1 MNITG
6 KLCETGELVQLSIK
20 NDQITNIEPADAG
33 AKSTFG
39 APDVW
44 IAPGFI
50 DVQFNGYGG
59 YDFNSGIWNTGFD
72 QDQAAAN
79 ILQLAAKTGTA
90 RLCPTVVTNTEENI
104 VNSFRKLTKQLAAD
118 PILQSAM
125 GCFHLEGPYLSEKD
139 GLRGAHPVECIRD
152 PNWDQFQRFQEAAE
166 GRIKILTLAPEREG
180 SIPFIEKAVENGIVI
195 SLGHTGASPDQVRDA
210 VKAGARMSTHLG
222 NGSQDQIQRHRN
234 YMFAQLAD
242 DGLTAGI
249 IADGD
254 HLPPE
259 LVKIYA
265 RVKGADRLVLVSDAA
280 ALGGLPPGIYGG
292 GTHEVLPGGKIAL
305 AGTPYLAG
313 AGHLLDVCVANALRW
328 TELGMAGIAQC
339 VATNPAQLLDL
350 ENTGKVKV
358 GYLADLTLFRYD
370 EDVTLSGARAPL
382 EIIATILE
390 GKVLF
395 QA

>member
-6 KLCETGELVQLSIK
+6 KLCETGELVQLTIE
-20 NDQITNIEPADAG
+20 NDHIAQIQPIDTS

-39 APDVW
+39 GSDVW

-50 DVQFNGYGG
+50 DAQFNGYGG
-59 YDFNSGIWNTGFD
+59 YDFNSGIWDTGFD
-72 QDQAAAN
+72 QEQAAAN

-104 VNSFRKLTKQLAAD
+104 VNAFRRLTKQLEAD
-118 PILQSAM
+118 PILQTAM
-125 GCFHLEGPYLSEKD
+125 SCFHLEGPYLSEKD
-139 GLRGAHPVECIRD
+139 GLRGAHPLDCIRD
-152 PNWDQFQRFQEAAE
+152 PDWDQFQRFQDAAE
-166 GRIKILTLAPEREG
+166 GRIKILTIAPERPG
-180 SIPFIEKAVENGIVI
+180 SVPFIEKAAENGIVI
-195 SLGHTGASPDQVRDA
+195 SLGHTGATPDQIRDA

-222 NGSQDQIQRHRN
+222 NGSHDQIQRHRN

-242 DGLTAGI
+242 DGLSAGI

-259 LVKIYA
+259 LVKIFA
-265 RVKGADRLVLVSDAA
+265 RVKGSEHLVLVSDAA
-280 ALGGLPPGIYGG
+280 ALGGLPPGVYGE
-292 GTHEVLPGGKIAL
+292 THEVLPGGKIAL

-328 TELGMAGIAQC
+328 TELGMAGIAQS
-339 VATNPAQLLDL
+339 VATNPANLLDL
-350 ENTGKVKV
+350 KNTGNVKT
-358 GYLADLTLFRYD
+358 GNLADLTLFR
-370 EDVTLSGARAPL
+370 EAQEGPL
-382 EIIATILE
+382 EIVATILE

-395 QA
+395 QAEIQ

>member
-6 KLCETGELVQLSIK
+6 KLCETGELVQLTIE
-20 NDQITNIEPADAG
+20 NDQITQIQPANA
-33 AKSTFG
+33 ATKSTFG

-72 QDQAAAN
+72 QNQAAAN

-104 VNSFRKLTKQLAAD
+104 IKSFRHLTKQLAAD

-139 GLRGAHPVECIRD
+139 GLRGAHPLDCIRD
-152 PNWDQFQRFQEAAE
+152 PDWEQFQRFQEAAE

-180 SIPFIEKAVENGIVI
+180 SIAFIEKAVENGIVI
-195 SLGHTGASPDQVRDA
+195 SLGHTGATPEQVRDA

-222 NGSQDQIQRHRN
+222 NGSNDQIQRHRN

-259 LVKIYA
+259 LVKIFV
-265 RVKGADRLVLVSDAA
+265 RVKGAERLVLVSDAA

-328 TELGMAGIAQC
+328 TELGMAGIAQT
-339 VATNPAQLLDL
+339 VSTNPAKLLDL
-350 ENTGKVKV
+350 KNTGSVKA
-358 GYLADLTLFRYD
+358 GNLADLTLFR
-370 EDVTLSGARAPL
+370 ETQNGPL
-382 EIIATILE
+382 EIVTTILE

>member
-6 KLCETGELVQLSIK
+6 KLCETGQLAQLTIE
-20 NDQITNIEPADAG
+20 NDQITQIQSTDNN

-39 APDVW
+39 GADVW

-50 DVQFNGYGG
+50 DAQFNGYGG
-59 YDFNSGIWNTGFD
+59 YDFNLGIWDTGFD

-104 VNSFRKLTKQLAAD
+104 VKAFRRLVKQLDAD
-118 PILQSAM
+118 PILQTAM
-125 GCFHLEGPYLSEKD
+125 SCFHLEGPYLSEKD
-139 GLRGAHPVECIRD
+139 GLRGAHPADCIRD
-152 PNWDQFQRFQEAAE
+152 PDWDQFQRFQEAAD
-166 GRIKILTLAPEREG
+166 GHIKILTVAPERDG
-180 SIPFIEKAVENGIVI
+180 SIPFIEKAAANGIVI
-195 SLGHTGASPDQVRDA
+195 SLGHTGATPEQVRDA

-222 NGSQDQIQRHRN
+222 NGSHDQIQRHRN
-234 YMFAQLAD
+234 YIFAQLAD

-259 LVKIYA
+259 LVRIFA
-265 RVKGADRLVLVSDAA
+265 RVKGAEKLVLVSDAA
-280 ALGGLPPGIYGG
+280 ALGGLPPGVYG

-328 TELGMAGIAQC
+328 TELGMAGIAQS
-339 VATNPAQLLDL
+339 VANNPAQLLDL
-350 ENTGKVKV
+350 KNTGSVKV
-358 GYLADLTLFRYD
+358 GNLADLTLFR
-370 EDVTLSGARAPL
+370 ESKEGKPL
-382 EIIATILE
+382 EIIATMLE

>member
-6 KLCETGELVQLSIK
+6 KLCETDELVQLSIENNK
-20 NDQITNIEPADAG
+20 ITNIQPADTG
-33 AKSTFG
+33 TKSTFG

-50 DVQFNGYGG
+50 DAQFNGYGG
-59 YDFNSGIWNTGFD
+59 YDFNFGIWRTGFN
-72 QDQAAAN
+72 QDEAAAK
-79 ILQLAAKTGTA
+79 ILELAAKTGTT

-104 VNSFRKLTKQLAAD
+104 IASFRSLIKQLNAD
-118 PILQSAM
+118 PQLQTAM
-125 GCFHLEGPYLSEKD
+125 SCFHLEGPYLSGDD
-139 GLRGAHPVECIRD
+139 GLRGAHPLDCIAD

-166 GRIKILTLAPEREG
+166 GRIKIFTLAPEREG
-180 SIPFIEKAVENGIVI
+180 SLEFIEKAVASGVVI
-195 SLGHTGASPDQVRDA
+195 SLGHTGASPDCVRDA

-259 LVKIYA
+259 LVKIFA
-265 RVKGADRLVLVSDAA
+265 RVKGAERLVLVSDAA

-328 TELGMAGIAQC
+328 TELGMAGIAQS

-350 ENTGKVKV
+350 ENTGSVKI
-358 GYLADLTLFRYD
+358 GNLADLTLFRET
-370 EDVTLSGARAPL
+370 EDGPL
-382 EIIATILE
+382 EIVAAILE

-395 QA
+395 SAES

>member
-6 KLCETGELVQLSIK
+6 KLCETGEHVQLSIE
-20 NDQITNIEPADAG
+20 NDKITQIQPADAN

-59 YDFNSGIWNTGFD
+59 YDFNSGIWDTGFD
-72 QDQAAAN
+72 QNQAAAN
-79 ILQLAAKTGTA
+79 ILQLAAKAGTT
-90 RLCPTVVTNTEENI
+90 RLCPTVVTNTKENI
-104 VNSFRKLTKQLAAD
+104 IASFRSLTKQLDAD
-118 PILQSAM
+118 PQLKTAM

-139 GLRGAHPVECIRD
+139 GLRGAHPLDCIRD
-152 PNWDQFQRFQEAAE
+152 PDWDQFQRFQEAAE
-166 GRIKILTLAPEREG
+166 GRIKIFTLAPERPG
-180 SIPFIEKAVENGIVI
+180 SIPFIEKAVENGVVI
-195 SLGHTGASPDQVRDA
+195 SLGHTGATPDQIRDA

-242 DGLTAGI
+242 DELTAGI
-249 IADGD
+249 ITDGD

-328 TELGMAGIAQC
+328 TELGMSGITQS
-339 VATNPAQLLDL
+339 VSTNPANLLDL
-350 ENTGKVKV
+350 KNTGNVKV
-358 GYLADLTLFRYD
+358 GNLADLTLFR
-370 EDVTLSGARAPL
+370 ETPEGPL
-382 EIIATILE
+382 DIVAAILE

-395 QA
+395 QAS

>member
-6 KLCETGELVQLSIK
+6 KLCETEELVQLTIENGK
-20 NDQITNIEPADAG
+20 ITQIQPADASTE
-33 AKSTFG
+33 STFG
-39 APDVW
+39 TPDVW

-72 QDQAAAN
+72 QTQAAAN
-79 ILQLAAKTGTA
+79 ILQLAAKAGTA

-104 VNSFRKLTKQLAAD
+104 IGSFRSLIKQLDAD
-118 PILQSAM
+118 PQLKTAM
-125 GCFHLEGPYLSEKD
+125 GCFHLEGPYLSGVE
-139 GLRGAHPVECIRD
+139 GLRGAHPPDCICD

-166 GRIKILTLAPEREG
+166 GRIKIFTLAPEREG
-180 SIPFIEKAVENGIVI
+180 SVPFIEKAVASGVVI
-195 SLGHTGASPDQVRDA
+195 SLGHTGASPEQVRDA

-265 RVKGADRLVLVSDAA
+265 RVKGAERLVLVSDAA

-328 TELGMAGIAQC
+328 TELGMSGITQS
-339 VATNPAQLLDL
+339 VATNPANLLDL
-350 ENTGKVKV
+350 KNTGSVKV
-358 GYLADLTLFRYD
+358 GNLADLTLFRYNA
-370 EDVTLSGARAPL
+370 DVTLSGVEAPL
-382 EIIATILE
+382 EIVATILE

-395 QA
+395 SA

>member
-1 MNITG
+1 M
-6 KLCETGELVQLSIK
+6 
-20 NDQITNIEPADAG
+20 
-33 AKSTFG
+33 
-39 APDVW
+39 
-44 IAPGFI
+44 
-50 DVQFNGYGG
+50 
-59 YDFNSGIWNTGFD
+59 
-72 QDQAAAN
+72 
-79 ILQLAAKTGTA
+79 
-90 RLCPTVVTNTEENI
+90 
-104 VNSFRKLTKQLAAD
+104 
-118 PILQSAM
+118 
-125 GCFHLEGPYLSEKD
+125 
-139 GLRGAHPVECIRD
+139 
-152 PNWDQFQRFQEAAE
+152 
-166 GRIKILTLAPEREG
+166 
-180 SIPFIEKAVENGIVI
+180 VI
-195 SLGHTGASPDQVRDA
+195 SLGHTGASPDCVRDA

-259 LVKIYA
+259 LVKIFA
-265 RVKGADRLVLVSDAA
+265 RVKGAERLVLVSDAA

-328 TELGMAGIAQC
+328 TELGMAGIAQS

-350 ENTGKVKV
+350 ENTGSVKI
-358 GYLADLTLFRYD
+358 GNLADLTLFRET
-370 EDVTLSGARAPL
+370 EDGPL
-382 EIIATILE
+382 EIVAAILE

-395 QA
+395 SAES

>member
-6 KLCETGELVQLSIK
+6 KLCETGELVQLIIED
-20 NDQITNIEPADAG
+20 DQITQIQPADSAT
-33 AKSTFG
+33 KSTFG

-50 DVQFNGYGG
+50 DAQFNGYGG
-59 YDFNSGIWNTGFD
+59 YDFNLGIWDTGFD
-72 QDQAAAN
+72 QEQAAAN
-79 ILQLAAKTGTA
+79 ILQLAAKTGTT

-104 VNSFRKLTKQLAAD
+104 IKSFRRLVKQLDAD
-118 PILQSAM
+118 PILQTAM
-125 GCFHLEGPYLSEKD
+125 SCFHLEGPYLSEKD
-139 GLRGAHPVECIRD
+139 GLRGAHPADCIRD
-152 PNWDQFQRFQEAAE
+152 PDWDQFQRFQEAAD
-166 GRIKILTLAPEREG
+166 GRIKILTVAPERPG
-180 SIPFIEKAVENGIVI
+180 SVPFIEKAAANGIVI
-195 SLGHTGASPDQVRDA
+195 SLGHTGATPEQVRDA

-222 NGSQDQIQRHRN
+222 NGSHDQIQRHRN
-234 YMFAQLAD
+234 YIFAQLAD
-242 DGLTAGI
+242 DGLSAGI

-259 LVKIYA
+259 LVKIFA
-265 RVKGADRLVLVSDAA
+265 RVKGTKNLVLVSDAA
-280 ALGGLPPGIYGG
+280 ALGGLPPGVYG

-328 TELGMAGIAQC
+328 TELGMVGIAQA
-339 VATNPAQLLDL
+339 VSTNPAYLLDL
-350 ENTGKVKV
+350 QQTGTVV
-358 GYLADLTLFRYD
+358 TGNLADLTLFR
-370 EDVTLSGARAPL
+370 ETQEGPL
-382 EIIATILE
+382 EIVATILE